1 MQCEHENCG
10 KRIEI
15 GYLVNGMLLCFFCA
29 EEEKNRAKRMGRNGN
44 GNGLGKG
51 SPEAKEKMAEMRTMR
66 KTEAP
71 GIAKFIYSL
80 LGEDIKMDV
89 DKMLEMVLDKFP
101 GAKTKRRSIMRYKR
115 RYIRGGDNFER
126 V

>member
-29 EEEKNRAKRMGRNGN
+29 EEERSKAKKRIGDTN

-80 LGEDIKMDV
+80 LGEDIKMDI
-89 DKMLEMVLDKFP
+89 DKMLAMVLDKFP
-101 GAKTKRRSIMRYKR
+101 GAKTKRRSIMRYRR
-115 RYIRGGDNFER
+115 RYMRGGCNL
-126 V
+126 